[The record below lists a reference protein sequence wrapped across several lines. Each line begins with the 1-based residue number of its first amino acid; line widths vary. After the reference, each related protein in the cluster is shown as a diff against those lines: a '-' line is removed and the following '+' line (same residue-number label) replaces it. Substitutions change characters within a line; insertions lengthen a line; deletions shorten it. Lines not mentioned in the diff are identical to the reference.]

1 MADANHTFDLVIIG
15 GGPAGYVGAIR
26 AAQLGARVACVE
38 RERLGGICLNW
49 GCIPT
54 KALLAEAEFYH
65 RLRTEA
71 ADWGI
76 QADNVRYDWSRIIG
90 RSRDVAD
97 QLNRG
102 IAALFKKNKVAH
114 WHGEARILK
123 PGQVQVT
130 DSAGQACVLSCRNII
145 IATGAQPRALPVD
158 GGGFDGERVIAYR
171 QAMTLPERPKE
182 LLIVGA
188 GAIGMEF
195 AYFFHAFGTKVTV
208 VEMLDRLLPVEDE
221 EISRAIERSFR
232 KLGITTLTATTAT
245 ALAKTDTG
253 VELTVAPVND
263 PKSTRQLTAQK
274 VLVAVGVHGSFA
286 GLFDEA
292 LGIKVERDHIA
303 VDRRTYQTSVAGI
316 YAVGDVI
323 GRPWLA
329 HVASHQAIACVEGI
343 MGVHGRTHEPD
354 NLNLIPA
361 CTYTQPQVAS
371 VGLTER
377 ALQQQGRKPGVHY
390 KVGKFPFQAS
400 GRAQACG
407 HAEGFVKLL
416 SDAQTG
422 EILGCH
428 MIGDGV
434 TELIAEATLA
444 MKLEATAD
452 ELIATVHA
460 HPTLS
465 EAVHEAALGTQGR
478 TLHA

>member
-1 MADANHTFDLVIIG
+1 MPNADNSFDLIIIG

-38 RERLGGICLNW
+38 RDRLGGVCLNW

-65 RLRTEA
+65 RLRTQA

-76 QADNVRYDWSRIIG
+76 HADNVRYDWARIIG

-102 IAALFKKNKVAH
+102 IGVLFKKNKVTH
-114 WHGEARILK
+114 VQGEAKILA

-130 DSAGQACVLSCRNII
+130 DSSGQSSTLSCRNLV
-145 IATGAQPRALPVD
+145 IATGAQPRALPVE
-158 GGGFDGERVIAYR
+158 GGAFDGDRIIGYR
-171 QAMTLPERPKE
+171 QAMTLPQRPQE

-195 AYFFHAFGTKVTV
+195 ACFFHAFGTKVTV
-208 VEMLDRLLPVEDE
+208 IEMLDRLLPVEDE
-221 EISRAIERSFR
+221 EVSRTIERSFR
-232 KLGITTLTATTAT
+232 KLGITTLTGTTAT
-245 ALAKTDTG
+245 AIARSNSG

-263 PKSTRQLTAQK
+263 PRSTRKLAADK
-274 VLVAVGVHGSFA
+274 VLVAIGVRGNFA
-286 GLFDEA
+286 GLFDDS
-292 LGIKVERDHIA
+292 LGIRTDRDHIA
-303 VDRRTYQTSVAGI
+303 VDRTTYQTSVPGV

-329 HVASHQAIACVEGI
+329 HVASHQAIACVERI
-343 MGVHGRTHEPD
+343 VTGRGPAHETD
-354 NLNLIPA
+354 DLIPA
-361 CTYTQPQVAS
+361 CTYTYPQVAS
-371 VGLTER
+371 VGATER
-377 ALQQQGRKPGVHY
+377 ALQERGRKPGVDY

-400 GRAQACG
+400 GRAKASG
-407 HAEGFVKLL
+407 HVEGFVKILG
-416 SDAQTG
+416 DAQTG

-452 ELIATVHA
+452 ELIDTIHA

-465 EAVHEAALGTQGR
+465 EALHEAALGTQGR